1 LQIAGFDRKEA
12 IAMSGKAM
20 LERFVS
26 GHPLAVM
33 ARCVTEAL
41 FDERLDQVFE
51 DQRGRQY
58 KDTVKFSVVAQTMAQ
73 IALGTV
79 ENRNQAYRK
88 FQKELQVSKEAYYG
102 KVNRTEPG
110 VSEGLVTYSAERAG
124 EMLTRLRFPRRNVLA
139 GYRCFSLD
147 GNHLQQT
154 EKRLPQTRGLCAAPL
169 PGTIVARFD
178 HQTQLFDRAYL
189 LEDAH
194 AQESSVLNRA
204 AADLR
209 PGDLII
215 TDRHF
220 CIVAFLLE
228 LAAQGS
234 CFLCRQHGRLQGKLL
249 GKRRSVGRTAT
260 GEVYE
265 QSLEIRAGDRTLVVR
280 RITVCLNK
288 PTRDGDQELH
298 LLSNVPAEVAD
309 GCELADLYRQR
320 WEIENAFYLLTM
332 TLTCEMPSNCHPR
345 CALLLFCV
353 AMAAY
358 NGRQVLM
365 AALRAEHDP
374 AAVEAMSQ
382 YQIALDIVRP
392 LEGMLTAIDESQ
404 WCQLAPR
411 TLPEQAAFLQRVS
424 GHVPVAS
431 YRKSVRGPKKPPPQR
446 QRCRAG
452 THVSTAR
459 LLKTRNRSC

>member
-1 LQIAGFDRKEA
+1 
-12 IAMSGKAM
+12 MSGKAT

-26 GHPLAVM
+26 KHPLAVM
-33 ARCVTEAL
+33 SRCVIEAL

-51 DQRGRQY
+51 EQRGRQY
-58 KDTVKFSVVAQTMAQ
+58 EDTIKFSVIARSMAE

-88 FQKELQVSKEAYYG
+88 FQEELQASKEAYYG

-110 VSEGLVTYSAERAG
+110 VSEGVVAYSAQRAD
-124 EMLTRLRFPRRNVLA
+124 ELMTHLSFRRREAVA

-154 EKRLPQTRGLCAAPL
+154 EKRLPETRGLCAAPL

-178 HQTQLFDRAYL
+178 HQTQLFDCAYL

-204 AADLR
+204 LADLR
-209 PGDLII
+209 PRDLII
-215 TDRHF
+215 ADRHF
-220 CIVAFLLE
+220 CIVAFLLK

-234 CFLCRQHGRLQGKLL
+234 CFLIRQHGRLQGKLL
-249 GKRRSVGRTAT
+249 GKRRYVGQTAT
-260 GEVYE
+260 GVVYE
-265 QSLEIRAGDRTLVVR
+265 QSLKIVAGDQTLVVR
-280 RITVCLNK
+280 RITVCLNE
-288 PTRDGDQELH
+288 PTRDGERELH
-298 LLSNVPAEVAD
+298 LLSNVPVEDAD

-345 CALLLFCV
+345 CALLLFCM
-353 AMAAY
+353 ALAAY
-358 NGRQVLM
+358 NCRQVLL
-365 AALRAEHDP
+365 AALFAEHDP
-374 AAVEAMSQ
+374 AAVEEMSQ
-382 YQIALDIVRP
+382 YQLALDIIRP
-392 LEGMLTAIDESQ
+392 LEGMLTAIDECE
-404 WCQLAPR
+404 WRELVPCTTRAR
-411 TLPEQAAFLQRVS
+411 AAFLRRVS
-424 GHVPVAS
+424 RHVAVAS
-431 YRKSVRGPKKPPPQR
+431 YRKSIRGPKRPPRPR

-459 LLKTRNRSC
+459 LLKTRSQSC